1 MRIINKAYSWAAPLS
16 RRSGDPRYIIWHH
29 AAAKTCSPDDIHR
42 MHLANGWSGIGYHFF
57 VRKDGSVYQGRP
69 LWAMGAHARGYN
81 DSIGVCAEGAYHI
94 EKEMPKAQ
102 LRALQDLHAYLHK
115 KFPHAT
121 DKRHKDVNA
130 TACPGAYYP
139 WKAVTGGVTKPLVIK
154 LPVPAK
160 KPPWW
165 SKMKT
170 WLKLYKKRNK

>member
-1 MRIINKAYSWAAPLS
+1 MRIIHKNYDWAHSLVHRNGEP
-16 RRSGDPRYIIWHH
+16 PHIIWHH
-29 AAAKTCSPDDIHR
+29 AAAKVCSPDDIHR
-42 MHLANGWSGIGYHFF
+42 IHLRNGWSGIGYHFY
-57 VRKDGSVYQGRP
+57 VRKDGRIYRGRP
-69 LWAMGAHARGYN
+69 VWAMGAHARGYN